1 MNQAMKQRLVGTLV
15 LGCLALILI
24 PLLLDGAGI
33 QPPPLSATIPPVP
46 ELDNT
51 PIGEP
56 VRPVIVAD
64 TLPPPG
70 SEPGEATPGTTAES
84 ALTQAQPLPAFDKN
98 ETPVP
103 TAAATSNQTNTGSER
118 ATTTPASADALE
130 AAVAAIMAREEAAE
144 PANADSTPRL
154 DSSGLP
160 QAFVVRLGSFGE
172 KANADALVNRLL
184 AAGYKAYARQVTTA
198 AGSMTAVYVGPV
210 PTRAEASTLVSRLA
224 SGFNL
229 SGVVETF
236 SSQVSRQ
243 E

>member
-1 MNQAMKQRLVGTLV
+1 M
-15 LGCLALILI
+15 
-24 PLLLDGAGI
+24 
-33 QPPPLSATIPPVP
+33 PPLW
-46 ELDNT
+46 
-51 PIGEP
+51 
-56 VRPVIVAD
+56 
-64 TLPPPG
+64 
-70 SEPGEATPGTTAES
+70 
-84 ALTQAQPLPAFDKN
+84 
-98 ETPVP
+98 
-103 TAAATSNQTNTGSER
+103 R
-118 ATTTPASADALE
+118 A
-130 AAVAAIMAREEAAE
+130 RKAE

-184 AAGYKAYARQVTTA
+184 AAGHKAYARQVTTA